1 MIYLQVGRVLFGR
14 VSGIQGLCGGKVAE
28 TETIIKKNYIIYETI
43 IAKNSKITVLS
54 VFIIY
59 NGLYSIR

>member
-28 TETIIKKNYIIYETI
+28 TETIIKKTI
-43 IAKNSKITVLS
+43 LFMKQSLQRIAK
-54 VFIIY
+54 
-59 NGLYSIR
+59 